1 MEKETTEENKWHSS
15 SNRGGGE
22 NLTDGERSGCLDVW
36 TSECWGSTRAFHPFL
51 SSLSPLLE
59 WPTPNVV
66 PRYITGVHSYL
77 TLIKQSEYVEYCN
90 VWTDTYVG
98 WGERFLL
105 KYWKIFIDY
114 YLLLFFFFF
123 IPISKRIRST
133 WISVWNEFET
143 ISLKKDYFCE
153 KVSYRIDNFLVQ
165 SRSIII
171 VISA

>member
-105 KYWKIFIDY
+105 KYWKIIISSC
-114 YLLLFFFFF
+114 FFFYSNFEKNS
-123 IPISKRIRST
+123 IDVNKRLK
-133 WISVWNEFET
+133 WIWNDLVE
-143 ISLKKDYFCE
+143 KVDYFCE